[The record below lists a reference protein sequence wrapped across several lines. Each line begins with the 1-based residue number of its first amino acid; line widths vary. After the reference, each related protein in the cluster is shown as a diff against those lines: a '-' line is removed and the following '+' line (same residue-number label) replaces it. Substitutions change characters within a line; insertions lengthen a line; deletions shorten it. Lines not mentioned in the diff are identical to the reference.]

1 MFKILV
7 VEDDKNI
14 RKLIAG
20 YLKNE
25 NYSVVEA
32 ADGEEAMEKFLGE
45 FFDMV
50 VTDIMMPYMS
60 GTELCA
66 KIRKNNKDIP
76 ILMLTAKGALED
88 KKEGFKSGADD
99 YMVKPIDMDEM
110 VLRVRALMRRSKNA
124 LDKII
129 KVNNV
134 VINYENLTVTSGD
147 KVIEMPKKEFQL
159 MFKLVSTPDRIF
171 TRMQLMDEIWGYD
184 SESDDRTVDVHIKRI
199 REKLADIDDFEI
211 VTIRGLGYKG
221 AIRRKN

>member
-32 ADGEEAMEKFLGE
+32 VDGEDAMEKFLGE
-45 FFDMV
+45 FFDMI
-50 VTDIMMPYMS
+50 VTDVMMPKMN
-60 GTELCA
+60 GVELCA
-66 KIRKNNKDIP
+66 KIRQENKDIP
-76 ILMLTAKGALED
+76 IFMLTAKGAYED

-110 VLRVRALMRRSKNA
+110 MLRVRALMRRSKNA

-129 KVNNV
+129 MVNNV
-134 VINYENLTVTSGD
+134 VINYENLTVTSGNT
-147 KVIEMPKKEFQL
+147 VIEMPKKEFQL
-159 MFKLVSTPDRIF
+159 MFKLISTPDRIF

-221 AIRRKN
+221 TIKNKN

>member
-1 MFKILV
+1 MV
-7 VEDDKNI
+7 DDERNI
-14 RKLIAG
+14 RKLVAN

-32 ADGEEAMEKFLGE
+32 VDGEDALEKFRSE

-50 VTDIMMPYMS
+50 ITDIMMPNMS

-66 KIRKNNKDIP
+66 KIRKENKDIP
-76 ILMLTAKGALED
+76 ILMLTAKSALDD

-110 VLRVRALMRRSKNA
+110 MLRVRALMRRSKNA
-124 LDKII
+124 MDKII
-129 KVNNV
+129 KINNV
-134 VINYENLTVTSGD
+134 VINYENLTVVSG
-147 KVIEMPKKEFQL
+147 KNVIEMPKKEFQL
-159 MFKLVSTPDRIF
+159 LFKLISTPDRIF

-221 AIRRKN
+221 VIRNKPDKT

>member
-1 MFKILV
+1 MFKILIA
-7 VEDDKNI
+7 EDDKNI

-32 ADGEEAMEKFLGE
+32 ADGDSALEKFGNE
-45 FFDMV
+45 FFDMII
-50 VTDIMMPYMS
+50 TDIMMPGIS
-60 GTELCA
+60 GTVLA
-66 KIRKNNKDIP
+66 AQIRKDNKDIP
-76 ILMLTAKGALED
+76 ILMLTAKGALDD

-110 VLRVRALMRRSKNA
+110 LLRVRALMRRSKNA
-124 LDKII
+124 MEKII
-129 KVNNV
+129 KINDVT
-134 VINYENLTVTSGD
+134 INYENLTVTSG
-147 KVIEMPKKEFQL
+147 KGTIEMPKKEFQL
-159 MFKLVSTPDRIF
+159 MFKLISTPDRIF

-199 REKLADIDDFEI
+199 REKLVNINDFEI

-221 AIRRKN
+221 VIKK

>member
-14 RKLIAG
+14 RKLISN
-20 YLKNE
+20 YLKGD
-25 NYSVVEA
+25 NYSATEA
-32 ADGEEAMEKFLGE
+32 ANGSDGLDMFHSE

-50 VTDIMMPYMS
+50 ITDIMMPGLS

-66 KIRKNNKDIP
+66 AIRKDNKDIP
-76 ILMLTAKGALED
+76 ILMLTAKSSLDD
-88 KKEGFKSGADD
+88 KKEGFLSGADD

-110 VLRVRALMRRSKNA
+110 LLRVNALMRRSKSA
-124 LDKII
+124 AEKVIKIND
-129 KVNNV
+129 VT
-134 VINYENLTVTSGD
+134 INYENLTVTDGSR
-147 KVIEMPKKEFQL
+147 VIEMPKKEFQL
-159 MFKLVSTPDRIF
+159 MFKLISTPDRIF

-199 REKLADIDDFEI
+199 REKLSGIADFEI

-221 AIRRKN
+221 VIRK

>member
-32 ADGEEAMEKFLGE
+32 VDGEEAMEKFLGE
-45 FFDMV
+45 FFDMII
-50 VTDIMMPYMS
+50 TDIMMPKMN
-60 GTELCA
+60 GVELCA
-66 KIRKNNKDIP
+66 KIRQENKDIP
-76 ILMLTAKGALED
+76 IFMLTAKGEFED

-110 VLRVRALMRRSKNA
+110 MLRVRALMRRSKNA

-129 KVNNV
+129 TVNNV
-134 VINYENLTVTSGD
+134 VINYENLTVTSGNT
-147 KVIEMPKKEFQL
+147 VIEMPKKEFQL
-159 MFKLVSTPDRIF
+159 MFKLISTPDRIF

-221 AIRRKN
+221 TIKNKN